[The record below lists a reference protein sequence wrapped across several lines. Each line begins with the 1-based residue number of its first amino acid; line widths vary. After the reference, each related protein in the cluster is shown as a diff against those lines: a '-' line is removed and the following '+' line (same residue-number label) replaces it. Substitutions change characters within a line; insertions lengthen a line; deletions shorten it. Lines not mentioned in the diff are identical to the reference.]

1 MKQSGSDGSIALK
14 RPGEESFISGYVE
27 TPGELGI
34 LGVLQDGR
42 DQHIIATERPS
53 DLLGLNVTR
62 THFSDVGRETTSFPI
77 DTSSELRDYLCA
89 LYGCDRGALENISI
103 ENLVMLVGDELDLA
117 VADFLMANED
127 NTTDDSGSVD
137 LASNLMTVPRD
148 DGCDDAFLKVINSFC
163 EEGVVDDDAF
173 DRAMASLAS
182 EAIEFAKEIGLDGAK
197 VWLASLKQA
206 APEVFDE
213 MTKTSSLLT
222 SRTG

>member
-42 DQHIIATERPS
+42 DRHIIATKRQS

-77 DTSSELRDYLCA
+77 DTSSELRDYLCV

-103 ENLVMLVGDELDLA
+103 EDLVMLVGDELDLA

-127 NTTDDSGSVD
+127 NTTDDSGSDNNSD
-137 LASNLMTVPRD
+137 LRWIQTVKTNSEGSTMPCVFFLM
-148 DGCDDAFLKVINSFC
+148 L
-163 EEGVVDDDAF
+163 
-173 DRAMASLAS
+173 
-182 EAIEFAKEIGLDGAK
+182 
-197 VWLASLKQA
+197 
-206 APEVFDE
+206 
-213 MTKTSSLLT
+213 TKDPVSI
-222 SRTG
+222 